1 MIDKKLDIDAL
12 LKEYKESTQKILEL
26 LDESVINLED
36 DNAQEKI
43 KEEEVNERAIDAEL
57 FWRKYMKKKLKL
69 MTFQAIRRMG
79 QEATVP
85 VQVSF
90 HRGILFAY
98 QELFDWFN
106 TQIGISA
113 ENRKKVNTDEG
124 IKTVG
129 EIKL

>member
-1 MIDKKLDIDAL
+1 MTDKKLDIDAL

-43 KEEEVNERAIDAEL
+43 KEEEVNERATDAEL

-69 MTFQAIRRMG
+69 MTFQAVRRMG
-79 QEATVP
+79 QEAIVP

-98 QELFDWFN
+98 QEILDFFN

-113 ENRKKVNTDEG
+113 ENRKKPEDNKE
-124 IKTVG
+124 IKPIG
-129 EIKL
+129 EINL